1 MAILGVE
8 PPAFFPINETLRLRR
23 FDGTADFALV
33 PGKGENRRQEAR
45 V

>member
-1 MAILGVE
+1 MAVFGVE
-8 PPAFFPINETLRLRR
+8 PPACLPINETLRLRR